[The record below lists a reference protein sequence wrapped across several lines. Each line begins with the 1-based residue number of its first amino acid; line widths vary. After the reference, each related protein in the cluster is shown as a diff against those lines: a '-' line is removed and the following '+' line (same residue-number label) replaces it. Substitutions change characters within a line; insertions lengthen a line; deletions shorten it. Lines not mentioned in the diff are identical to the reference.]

1 MSVAGRLIRESRS
14 SAGLTMSELAAR
26 AGTSVPTVSRY
37 ENGLV
42 DPGSATLDRLLRA
55 CGSELSARPVGLPSS
70 VDDVVDRFGGQP
82 APSRDDVTR
91 TSEGGEIRT
100 AADLEAF
107 VDQLRSEG
115 LLTS

>member
-55 CGSELSARPVGLPSS
+55 CGCELSARPVGLPSS
-70 VDDVVDRFGGQP
+70 IDDVVDRFEGQP
-82 APSRDDVTR
+82 AATRDDVTR
-91 TSEGGEIRT
+91 TSDGGEVRT

>member
-1 MSVAGRLIRESRS
+1 MATAAELIREARS
-14 SAGLTMSELAAR
+14 SAGLTMSELAKR

-55 CGSELSARPVGLPSS
+55 CGSELSARSIGLPRSAAEI
-70 VDDVVDRFGGQP
+70 VDRFERQSGP
-82 APSRDDVTR
+82 TSDDVTR
-91 TSEGGEIRT
+91 TTEGGEIRT

-107 VDQLRSEG
+107 VAQLQSEG
-115 LLTS
+115 LLSS